1 VLLIGNNNQAP
12 LTATKPREVLK
23 QVVGLQEAYR
33 TPLAPDIGAL
43 IVFQPQYVWSLR
55 NGAQIAKVFFTAQP
69 EALWPLFVPTPIG
82 VPGFNAMV
90 YARGA
95 SNVGDVTRPTTD
107 PTLALTN
114 KFTQAGAQGGIAIT
128 DTDPNSFFNGVSIPI
143 DYTNLY
149 GFTGQ
154 YKSVSQFSAA
164 INYTFPKTKYITIGV
179 SYVDGRDLNTFEMQ
193 KLYKVTLG
201 VKY

>member
-69 EALWPLFVPTPIG
+69 EALRPLFVPTPIG

-95 SNVGDVTRPTTD
+95 LNVGDVTRPITD

-114 KFTQAGAQGGIAIT
+114 KFTQAGAQGGIAIS
-128 DTDPNSFFNGVSIPI
+128 DTDPNSLLQRSPGLQHTRINNPPSGAKRRSRLWRERP
-143 DYTNLY
+143 NLLH
-149 GFTGQ
+149 FL
-154 YKSVSQFSAA
+154 KSASFRLHQLGNSPF
-164 INYTFPKTKYITIGV
+164 
-179 SYVDGRDLNTFEMQ
+179 
-193 KLYKVTLG
+193 KLAC
-201 VKY
+201 

>member
-69 EALWPLFVPTPIG
+69 EALRPLFVPTPIG

-95 SNVGDVTRPTTD
+95 LNVGDVTRPTTD

-114 KFTQAGAQGGIAIT
+114 KFTQAGARGALR
-128 DTDPNSFFNGVSIPI
+128 FLIPI
-143 DYTNLY
+143 PTHSSTESGLATHANKCPPSGAKRRSRLWRERPNLLHFLKI
-149 GFTGQ
+149 GFIPTASTG
-154 YKSVSQFSAA
+154 
-164 INYTFPKTKYITIGV
+164 
-179 SYVDGRDLNTFEMQ
+179 
-193 KLYKVTLG
+193 
-201 VKY
+201 

>member
-1 VLLIGNNNQAP
+1 LLIGNNNQAP

-95 SNVGDVTRPTTD
+95 LNVGDVNPPDHRPNARVD
-107 PTLALTN
+107 QQIHP
-114 KFTQAGAQGGIAIT
+114 GGR
-128 DTDPNSFFNGVSIPI
+128 PGGHC
-143 DYTNLY
+143 DY
-149 GFTGQ
+149 
-154 YKSVSQFSAA
+154 
-164 INYTFPKTKYITIGV
+164 
-179 SYVDGRDLNTFEMQ
+179 
-193 KLYKVTLG
+193 
-201 VKY
+201 